1 MRLRM
6 ELFVEDMDVSVS
18 FYRDLLGFRV
28 ERRADDYASLRRG
41 LVVLGLGPVAKL
53 PEQAEGRGFT
63 RQRLDGGK
71 GAGVEIVLE
80 LDGVDE
86 LEALHE
92 RCERR
97 AAVSE
102 SLKLRSWGLYDFP
115 AHRSGRLLPADY
127 TRRRCGSIHLKSP
140 VRRATRSTIT
150 PGVTELRAS
159 AKARRRIT
167 PAR

>member
-1 MRLRM
+1 MRMSGTVVNHRRMRLRM
-6 ELFVEDMDVSVS
+6 ELFVEDMDASVS

-28 ERRADDYASLRRG
+28 ERRAEDYTSLRRG

-63 RQRLDGGK
+63 RQRLNGGK

-92 RCERR
+92 RCQRR
-97 AAVSE
+97 AVVSE
-102 SLKLRSWGLYDFP
+102 SLELQPWGLYDF
-115 AHRSGRLLPADY
+115 R
-127 TRRRCGSIHLKSP
+127 
-140 VRRATRSTIT
+140 
-150 PGVTELRAS
+150 VTDPDGYYL
-159 AKARRRIT
+159 RIT
-167 PAR
+167 HGNAAAQYT